1 MARPRHRPAHA
12 AQSRDRARSPL
23 TATLALIA
31 LTALLAAALTSCGGG
46 VDGTYEM
53 TEGEDVMKDF
63 TLTLDGG
70 DFTLSGPNP
79 LGGEDIEFTGTYTLD
94 GDRVSLDMEGQE
106 PEVGTVNGD
115 RLEFESIV
123 WTKQ

>member
-1 MARPRHRPAHA
+1 MPSHRRTPRASAP
-12 AQSRDRARSPL
+12 SRIVAVLGLGLLALVL
-23 TATLALIA
+23 TAAV
-31 LTALLAAALTSCGGG
+31 AACGGDG

-53 TEGEDVMKDF
+53 TEGEDVMQGF

-79 LGGEDIEFTGTYTLD
+79 AGGEDIEFKGTYTVD
-94 GDRVSLDMEGQE
+94 GDKISLDMEGQE
-106 PEVGTVNGD
+106 SEAGTINGD